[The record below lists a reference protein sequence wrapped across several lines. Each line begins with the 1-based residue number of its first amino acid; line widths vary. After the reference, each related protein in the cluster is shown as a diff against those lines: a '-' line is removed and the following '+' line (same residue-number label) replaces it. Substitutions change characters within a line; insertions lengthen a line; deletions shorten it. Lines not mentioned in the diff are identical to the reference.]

1 MEYTYLTDFDSRK
14 DNFARKFVCILQVAN
29 SYEFVQMTY
38 T

>member
-1 MEYTYLTDFDSRK
+1 MYSYDLTSTNSYDFYK
-14 DNFARKFVCILQVAN
+14 IVHILQVAN